1 MFLRFC
7 TLVLRFRIHTLRG
20 LGYIF
25 NFLELIVETL
35 EVTGR
40 FVVRSNV
47 VQQHGVAASKL
58 NFPFMEGC
66 IWTYPWVW
74 VLPISG
80 RNLRHKRPSSSLTP
94 ESALPASRNADRAG
108 CTSGLEWPK
117 ILGKGQPHTVEVRFC

>member
-58 NFPFMEGC
+58 NFPFMEGLHLD
-66 IWTYPWVW
+66 V
-74 VLPISG
+74 
-80 RNLRHKRPSSSLTP
+80 SLGV
-94 ESALPASRNADRAG
+94 G
-108 CTSGLEWPK
+108 CCL
-117 ILGKGQPHTVEVRFC
+117 